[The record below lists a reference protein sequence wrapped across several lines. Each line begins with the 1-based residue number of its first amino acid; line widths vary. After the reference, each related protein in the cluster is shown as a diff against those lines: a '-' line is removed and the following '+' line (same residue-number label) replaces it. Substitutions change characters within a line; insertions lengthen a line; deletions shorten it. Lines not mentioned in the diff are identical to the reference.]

1 MLFTFLLWA
10 AQVPPPTAVPH
21 LWWAQRLVA
30 DIKPENNRYGSR
42 PTQLEWRGANGA
54 TTTINRTV
62 CSSLI
67 TELLKKAYNYGP
79 EAMKRWLDTS
89 TPNAARYHQAIAS
102 ANQFSLITQI
112 HKIKPG
118 DIIAIRYSRLDNS
131 GVQGSSSSGHTMLV
145 ASPPIPQIY
154 RATQRDMTF
163 GSTSKQYR
171 VSVIDSSRSGHGM
184 LDTRLLP
191 TGGWGQGGVGV
202 GTIILEAN
210 PRGNILGYRWS
221 DRLGSP
227 LRRQSDQSLVVGR
240 FCGLNCRSHPLSN
253 DATSD

>member
-21 LWWAQRLVA
+21 LWWAKRLLA

-54 TTTINRTV
+54 TATINRTV
-62 CSSLI
+62 CSSFI
-67 TELLKKAYNYGP
+67 TGLLNKSYGYSP
-79 EAMKRWLDTS
+79 QTMRRWLNTS
-89 TPNAARYHQAIAS
+89 TPNVARYHQAITS
-102 ANQFSLITQI
+102 TNRFELITQI
-112 HKIKPG
+112 QKIKPG
-118 DIIAIRYSRLDNS
+118 DLIAVRYTQPDISEM
-131 GVQGSSSSGHTMLV
+131 QESSSSGHIMLV
-145 ASPPIPQIY
+145 ASSPVPQPY
-154 RATQRDMTF
+154 KATQKEMAF
-163 GSTSKQYR
+163 GLTSKQYR

-191 TGGWGQGGVGV
+191 TGGWGQGGVGL

-210 PRGNILGYRWS
+210 LTGNILGYRWS

-227 LRRQSDQSLVVGR
+227 LRRQSDQPLVVGR
-240 FCGLNCRSHPLSN
+240 FCGISCGSRPRAKEAS
-253 DATSD
+253 SD